1 MNSRVSISVALVFIC
16 GGALAEGKSAS
27 YAEVHA
33 IFAKHCLACHD
44 SKEAEGELVLETP
57 ETILAGGQNGPVL
70 VPGSAEKSVL
80 VGQIERR
87 EKPFMPPPKKAE
99 KLSDADIA
107 VIRSWIDAG
116 SPGPKPGEAA
126 AMATTQP
133 LPHIDPKVTPR
144 RSIQAVAYAP
154 KMDWLAVAKAG
165 EVEIRSPKTQAVIR
179 TLSGHR
185 GNVND
190 LAFTSDGKLLAAGA
204 GQVGRAGEVRI
215 WNVADGAL
223 VHTFEGH
230 ADAVY
235 SLAIS
240 PDGTILATG
249 SYDQKIILWDLAAKK
264 LLRKLEGHNGAVFA
278 LAFRNDGKVL
288 ASGSADRTVKLWDV
302 ATGKRL
308 DTRPESLKDQLT
320 LAFTPDGQRLLSG
333 GADNR
338 VRIWKIGPSATEGG
352 NPLIEAHFAHEGA
365 ILKLAISS
373 DGKTLATSADDRTVK
388 LWNLA
393 DFRQKSALPP
403 QPDWPSALAFAESDK
418 ALVVGRLDG
427 SLAFYDVATGKEI
440 PPAKSVAKNAKPM
453 AGTLLTE
460 IEPRG
465 VQRGHSVHIR
475 LIGKTAADIT
485 TVKTNAP
492 KVSVKLLAAEE
503 GKTPTAELVAPADAP
518 LGAFDLSVT
527 GADGQTQ
534 AQKFVIDDL
543 PQLESTANHSSAGTA
558 KVAATLPVTFGGKFG
573 LKGEA
578 GYFAFEGKANQKI
591 VLDVAAKRVGSK
603 AAVVLWLIDS
613 AGRTIATGE
622 EVEGDPILESTL
634 PADGRYFI
642 RVAEQS
648 AAASGEHFYRIAAG
662 DLHVVTGV
670 FPLGAAPNKSVK
682 ARLLGFNLPPNAEVT
697 VQTPASGEAPLPIDV
712 ALFRVRRPL
721 SLIVGL
727 ENAELEEAEPNDT
740 PAQAMV
746 IPVPGAVNGA
756 IAAQGRDTPDVDIYR
771 FHAKAGQPLVLETMA
786 SRRGSPIDTRIEIL
800 WPNGKP
806 VERLQLQAVRDSYL
820 NFRPADANQLGTRL
834 QNWEEMELNQFVY
847 LNGEV
852 VKLFR
857 MPQGP
862 DSDLLFYGSNGKRRC
877 YFDTSATAHA
887 LEDKAYIVE
896 PHAPGEKLSPNG
908 LPVFPIYYANDDDE
922 TRQLGSD
929 SRLLFDAPVD
939 GEYLVR
945 VSDVRGFGGVRY
957 VYRLVVHDA
966 KPDFSVALAGVNA
979 SIPPGSGHNFTVKV
993 DRIDGYDGPVRVDF
1007 SEVPPGFAVSTP
1019 IVVEAGHDE
1028 ARGTIYAAL
1037 DAKTPGANAPP
1048 VRFIASASVVG
1059 QVVTK
1064 PAAELGRLTV
1074 AGSSQV
1080 FVRLDPYVEGQ
1091 GAATKPATQP
1101 TSQPAVIDVI
1111 PGRLTKAWLRVQR
1124 NGLKGRITFEVE
1136 NLPHGVIVA
1145 DIGLNGVLIPED
1157 QSERMIFLRCAP
1169 WVMPSTRPCHARA
1182 NEAGNA
1188 TSSPVMVRVTPGEK

>member
-1 MNSRVSISVALVFIC
+1 MHFRLMVLIALVLVGVPVRSF
-16 GGALAEGKSAS
+16 AEAKSAS

-44 SKEAEGELVLETP
+44 SNEAEGELVLETP
-57 ETILAGGQNGPVL
+57 ETILAGGQNGAVI

-80 VGQIERR
+80 VRQIERL

-99 KLSDADIA
+99 KLSDAEIG
-107 VIRSWIDAG
+107 VIRSWIDGGALG
-116 SPGPKPGEAA
+116 RKPGESVAV
-126 AMATTQP
+126 ATTQA

-144 RSIQAVAYAP
+144 RSVQAVAYAP
-154 KMDWLAVAKAG
+154 KMDWLAVARAG
-165 EVEIRSPKTQAVIR
+165 EIEIRTAKTQTMIR
-179 TLSGHR
+179 TLSGHH

-190 LAFTSDGKLLAAGA
+190 VAFTADGKLLAAGA
-204 GQVGRAGEVRI
+204 GQVGRGGEVRI
-215 WNVADGAL
+215 WNVADGTL

-240 PDGTILATG
+240 PDATILATG
-249 SYDQKIILWDLAAKK
+249 SYDQKIILWDLVGKK
-264 LLRKLEGHNGAVFA
+264 MLRKLEGHNGAVFA

-302 ATGKRL
+302 STGKRL

-320 LAFTPDGQRLLSG
+320 LTFTPDGQRLLSG

-338 VRIWKIGPSATEGG
+338 VRVWKIGPTAAEGS
-352 NPLIEAHFAHEGA
+352 NPLLEAHFAHEGA

-373 DGKTLATSADDRTVK
+373 DGKTLVTSADDRTVK

-393 DFRQKSALPP
+393 DFRQKSALPQ
-403 QPDWPSALAFAESDK
+403 QPDWPSAVAFVENDK
-418 ALVVGRLDG
+418 VLVVGRLDG
-427 SLAFYDVATGKEI
+427 SLAFYDVASGKEI
-440 PPAKSVAKNAKPM
+440 PSTKAVAKTAKP
-453 AGTLLTE
+453 AVNTLLTE

-465 VQRGHSVHIR
+465 VQRGHSIHVR
-475 LIGKTAADIT
+475 LIGKTASDIT
-485 TVKTNAP
+485 AVKTNAP
-492 KVSVKLLAAEE
+492 KVIVKLLAADE
-503 GKTPTAELVAPADAP
+503 GKTPTAELIAAADAP

-543 PQLESTANHSSAGTA
+543 PQLESTGNHSSSGTA
-558 KVAATLPVTFGGKFG
+558 MLATTLPVTFGGKFG
-573 LKGEA
+573 MKGEA
-578 GYFAFEGKANQKI
+578 DYFAIDGKADQKI
-591 VLDVAAKRVGSK
+591 VLDVAAKRAGSK
-603 AAVVLWLIDS
+603 AAVTLWLIDS
-613 AGRTIATGE
+613 AGRTIAIGE
-622 EVEGDPILESTL
+622 DVEGDPILEATL

-648 AAASGEHFYRIAAG
+648 AAASGEHYYRIAVG
-662 DLHVVTGV
+662 DLHVVTGA
-670 FPLGAAPNKSVK
+670 FPLGAAPNKSVN
-682 ARLLGFNLPPNAEVT
+682 AQLLGFNLPPNAEVT
-697 VQTPASGEAPLPIDV
+697 VKTAANGEASIPIDN
-712 ALFRVRRPL
+712 ALFRVRRQP
-721 SLIVGL
+721 SLIVGV
-727 ENAELEEAEPNDT
+727 ENAELDEVEPNDT
-740 PAQAMV
+740 PAQAMA
-746 IPVPGAVNGA
+746 IPVPGAVNGT
-756 IAAQGRDTPDVDIYR
+756 IAARGSHTPDVDIYR
-771 FHAKAGQPLVLETMA
+771 FRAKAGQLLVLETMA
-786 SRRGSPIDTRIEIL
+786 ARRGSPIDTRIEIL

-852 VKLFR
+852 AKLFR

-862 DSDLLFYGSNGKRRC
+862 DSDLLFYASNGKRRC

-929 SRLLFDAPVD
+929 SRLLFTAPVD

-957 VYRLVVHDA
+957 VYRLVVRDA
-966 KPDFSVALAGVNA
+966 NPDFSVVLAGVNA
-979 SIPPGSGHNFTVKV
+979 SIPPGSGRNFTVKV

-1007 SEVPPGFAVSTP
+1007 SQVPPGFAVSTP

-1028 ARGTIYAAL
+1028 ARGTIYAAV
-1037 DAKTPGANAPP
+1037 DAKTPAANAPP
-1048 VRFIASASVVG
+1048 VKFVASASIAD
-1059 QVVTK
+1059 QMVTK
-1064 PAAELGRLTV
+1064 PAGEMGRLAA
-1074 AGSSQV
+1074 AGNSQV
-1080 FVRLDPYVEGQ
+1080 LVRLDPYVEGQ
-1091 GAATKPATQP
+1091 GATTQP
-1101 TSQPAVIDVI
+1101 TTQLAVIDVI

-1124 NGLKGRITFEVE
+1124 NGQKGRITFEVE

-1157 QSERMIFLRCAP
+1157 QSERMIFLQCAP
-1169 WVMPSTRPCHARA
+1169 WVKPTTRPCHARA

-1188 TSSPVMVRVTPGEK
+1188 TSSPVMVRVRGSGE